1 MIFKKK
7 FNKNR
12 KYLMN
17 KVTILNLENK
27 LINKNK
33 QENILRKI
41 SL

>member
-7 FNKNR
+7 FNKKK

-27 LINKNK
+27 LINKNI